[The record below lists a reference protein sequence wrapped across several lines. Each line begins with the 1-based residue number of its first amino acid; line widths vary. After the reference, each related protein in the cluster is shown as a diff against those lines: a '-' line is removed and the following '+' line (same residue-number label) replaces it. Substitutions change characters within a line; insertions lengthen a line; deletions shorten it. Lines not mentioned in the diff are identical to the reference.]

1 MFKKFS
7 KIFEAGGN
15 IYQRGTP
22 FSNGHRSRKN
32 KDGFLLGRHLMIDI
46 DMLVVDK
53 NDKIVGIIEEKN
65 QLPKPG
71 SAFENIL
78 DPKVSNYQKLAL
90 LELTKR
96 LSCKLFIYVKTDKKY
111 HLLNQDF
118 TTKEF
123 SEEVMAKSVAD
134 KSLRI
139 IDTRDLIFVEFRNYY
154 NKIVIKALA
163 ERVPSDNILYKYLNQ
178 ISDAFGG
185 LLIFQVDDTAEDIIF
200 RVKGKFIGKVKS
212 VLFPKDIDDV
222 SRVKLEQE
230 WETIYSNL
238 GIWD

>member
-15 IYQRGTP
+15 VYQKGTP

-65 QLPKPG
+65 QLPRPG

-78 DPKVSNYQKLAL
+78 DPGVSNYQKLAL

-96 LSCKLFIYVKTDKKY
+96 LSCKLFVYVKTDKKY

-123 SEEVMAKSVAD
+123 TEEIMSKSLTD

-139 IDTRDLIFVEFRNYY
+139 IDTRDLIFVEFRNNYG
-154 NKIVIKALA
+154 KIVIKALA
-163 ERVPSDNILYKYLNQ
+163 ERVPSNNILYKYLNQ
-178 ISDAFGG
+178 ISEAFGG
-185 LLIFQVDDTAEDIIF
+185 IMTFQVDDTAEDIVF

-212 VLFPKDIDDV
+212 VLFPKDVDDLL
-222 SRVKLEQE
+222 RFKLEQE
-230 WETIYSNL
+230 WEKIYSDL
-238 GIWD
+238 GIWN